1 MTIVVSR
8 LSLEDDSPVM
18 ENDQIQQLFVEYKF
32 LGLPPQE
39 LETPFSLPKPKNSHQ
54 SLTFNFSKSKS
65 DHSSNLFSA
74 WAFIGIDM

>member
-74 WAFIGIDM
+74 